1 MNKEQLEQLLLIP
14 FGELTPENKNELMN
28 YYQFIFNTKI
38 CISCKD
44 KFKIYYEKLF
54 KNGLELLNEKTSNFK
69 LRTNLGVFQIELGD
83 GSSISTTDAPDVICI
98 KFLKE
103 NPNRIEM
110 FEIYPENWIEL
121 IK

>member
-1 MNKEQLEQLLLIP
+1 MNKEQLELLLSIP

-28 YYQFIFNTKI
+28 YYQFVFNVKI

-54 KNGLELLNEKTSNFK
+54 KKGLELLNEKTSNFK

-83 GSSISTTDAPDVICI
+83 GTLISTTDAPDDICI
-98 KFLKE
+98 RFLKE